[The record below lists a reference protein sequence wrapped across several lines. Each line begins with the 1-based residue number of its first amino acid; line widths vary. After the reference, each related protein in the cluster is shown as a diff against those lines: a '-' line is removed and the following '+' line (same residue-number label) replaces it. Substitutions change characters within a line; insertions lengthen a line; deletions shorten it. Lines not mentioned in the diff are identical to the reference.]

1 MVNNIFIFF
10 RNAIQTGLAFGL
22 VMIILELIIQYVY
35 AITILKII
43 FTLSFI
49 LCVPLF
55 VFFKKIEIERNKKVL
70 FTYFSKVYQIGFFIF
85 FIFKIY
91 LHQYIDINLKYRL
104 ADNKVS
110 EMRER
115 LKKVELENKVVI
127 ENKSENLNF
136 IYEDVVNSFS
146 ILSLIKNFLGVG
158 FIVFVFS
165 FFIAYLFSSN
175 LSGN

>member
-1 MVNNIFIFF
+1 MVNNIFIFL
-10 RNAIQTGLAFGL
+10 RNSIQTGFVLGL
-22 VMIILELIIQYVY
+22 VMIILELIVQYAY

-43 FTLSFI
+43 FTISFI

-55 VFFKKIEIERNKKVL
+55 VFFKRIVIDRNKKAM
-70 FTYFSKVYQIGFFIF
+70 FTYFSNVYQIGFFIF

-104 ADNKVS
+104 ANNKVS

-115 LKKVELENKVVI
+115 LKKVELENNVVI

-146 ILSLIKNFLGVG
+146 TLSLIKNFLAVG

-165 FFIAYLFSSN
+165 FFISYLFSSN
-175 LSGN
+175 LSDN